1 MNNKYYDII
10 FLTIFPILYFS
21 YIKNTL
27 KINIEQEHI
36 KTFAIL
42 NLMIFLTIIIQDSYM
57 KIKKNKKKI
66 KKIKN
71 KLIKKGRLMNRPQK
85 VRPKN

>member
-57 KIKKNKKKI
+57 KIN
-66 KKIKN
+66 KIKN

>member
-10 FLTIFPILYFS
+10 FLIIFPILYFS

-27 KINIEQEHI
+27 KINIDQEHI
-36 KTFAIL
+36 KTFVIL
-42 NLMIFLTIIIQDSYM
+42 YLIIILTIIIQNSY
-57 KIKKNKKKI
+57 

-71 KLIKKGRLMNRPQK
+71 KKNKKNK
-85 VRPKN
+85 

>member
-10 FLTIFPILYFS
+10 PLTIFPILYFS

-27 KINIEQEHI
+27 KININKEHI
-36 KTFAIL
+36 KTFVIL
-42 NLMIFLTIIIQDSYM
+42 YLIMILTIIIQNLY
-57 KIKKNKKKI
+57 KKLKI

>member
-42 NLMIFLTIIIQDSYM
+42 NLIAFLAIIIQDLYM
-57 KIKKNKKKI
+57 KI

>member
-10 FLTIFPILYFS
+10 PLTIFPILYFS

-27 KINIEQEHI
+27 KININKEHI
-36 KTFAIL
+36 KTFVIL
-42 NLMIFLTIIIQDSYM
+42 YLIMILTIIIQNLY
-57 KIKKNKKKI
+57 

-71 KLIKKGRLMNRPQK
+71 KK
-85 VRPKN
+85 

>member
-10 FLTIFPILYFS
+10 FLAIFPILYFS
-21 YIKNTL
+21 YIINTL

-42 NLMIFLTIIIQDSYM
+42 NLMAFLAIIIQDLYM
-57 KIKKNKKKI
+57 KIKKNKKN
-66 KKIKN
+66 KKCN
-71 KLIKKGRLMNRPQK
+71 SEC
-85 VRPKN
+85 

>member
-27 KINIEQEHI
+27 KINIDQEHI
-36 KTFAIL
+36 KTFVIL
-42 NLMIFLTIIIQDSYM
+42 YSIIILTIIIQNSYEQI
-57 KIKKNKKKI
+57 KNKKNKKK
-66 KKIKN
+66 
-71 KLIKKGRLMNRPQK
+71 
-85 VRPKN
+85 

>member
-10 FLTIFPILYFS
+10 PLTIFPILYFF

-27 KINIEQEHI
+27 KININKEHI
-36 KTFAIL
+36 KTFVIL
-42 NLMIFLTIIIQDSYM
+42 YLIMILTIIIQNLY
-57 KIKKNKKKI
+57 

-71 KLIKKGRLMNRPQK
+71 KKNKK
-85 VRPKN
+85 

>member
-10 FLTIFPILYFS
+10 PLTIFPILYFS

-27 KINIEQEHI
+27 KININKEHI
-36 KTFAIL
+36 KTFVIL
-42 NLMIFLTIIIQDSYM
+42 YLIMILTIIIQNLY
-57 KIKKNKKKI
+57 

-71 KLIKKGRLMNRPQK
+71 K
-85 VRPKN
+85 KNK

>member
-57 KIKKNKKKI
+57 KIKKNKK
-66 KKIKN
+66 N
-71 KLIKKGRLMNRPQK
+71 KLIKKGRLMNRPEK

>member
-10 FLTIFPILYFS
+10 FLAIFPILYFS

-42 NLMIFLTIIIQDSYM
+42 NLMIILTIIIQDLY
-57 KIKKNKKKI
+57 

-71 KLIKKGRLMNRPQK
+71 KKNKK
-85 VRPKN
+85 

>member
-27 KINIEQEHI
+27 KTNIEQEHI

-42 NLMIFLTIIIQDSYM
+42 NLIAFLAIIIQDLYM
-57 KIKKNKKKI
+57 KIKKNKKN
-66 KKIKN
+66 KK
-71 KLIKKGRLMNRPQK
+71 
-85 VRPKN
+85 

>member
-57 KIKKNKKKI
+57 KIKK
-66 KKIKN
+66 IKN

>member
-42 NLMIFLTIIIQDSYM
+42 NLIVFLTIIIQDLYM
-57 KIKKNKKKI
+57 KIKKI
-66 KKIKN
+66 KKTTN
-71 KLIKKGRLMNRPQK
+71 EPT
-85 VRPKN
+85 PKS

>member
-10 FLTIFPILYFS
+10 PLTIFPILYFS

-27 KINIEQEHI
+27 KININKEHI
-36 KTFAIL
+36 KTFVIL
-42 NLMIFLTIIIQDSYM
+42 YLIMILTIIIQNLY
-57 KIKKNKKKI
+57 

-71 KLIKKGRLMNRPQK
+71 KKNKK
-85 VRPKN
+85 